1 MRTRRSIPP
10 LRQVPHRN
18 VTLKVTVVT
27 ITGDPDVFICNRN
40 TNPTHRDHTWKSATS
55 GATATQLLQ
64 RGQRYP
70 LLI

>member
-1 MRTRRSIPP
+1 M
-10 LRQVPHRN
+10 
-18 VTLKVTVVT
+18 TLKVTVVT

-40 TNPTHRDHTWKSATS
+40 TNPTHRDHTWKWATS